1 MGAGHHAAGGVW
13 PEGGGLLSGP
23 PCHQQGRHTQV
34 TSDGGDTPYSLDQG
48 LAVEEQAAALGVYVG
63 EGGYEGRLKYTHT
76 DRWVLAGYW
85 RDIVFRKQFIYYY
98 DWGPNSGANW
108 MFSSEVRTLRG

>member
-1 MGAGHHAAGGVW
+1 M
-13 PEGGGLLSGP
+13 
-23 PCHQQGRHTQV
+23 
-34 TSDGGDTPYSLDQG
+34 
-48 LAVEEQAAALGVYVG
+48 YVG